1 MREIDLS
8 EIKRL
13 QLDMLVWINDICE
26 KNNLH
31 CCLSGGTLLGAVRH
45 KGFIPWDDDIDVMLP
60 RAEYKKLIGIIK
72 KEHTSRYSLLHTGNS
87 FAYPYSKLVD
97 NHTKIKVPYADVENN
112 DRLWIDIFPVDGLH
126 KSNYFCRI
134 KYLYIYYL
142 QYIFR
147 LSFANLQAMPKS
159 LKQLRLKLMA
169 IPIRFIKTSTW
180 GKLIDIESRK
190 IPFEN
195 SKYVGV
201 QCWGYGYKERMP
213 GDEWR
218 NYQKKTFEGKEYY
231 VPGCWDYYLKSLY
244 GDYMKLP
251 PKDKRK
257 THKITAYLL
266 DENEIKEQR
275 K

>member
-1 MREIDLS
+1 M
-8 EIKRL
+8 
-13 QLDMLVWINDICE
+13 
-26 KNNLH
+26 
-31 CCLSGGTLLGAVRH
+31 
-45 KGFIPWDDDIDVMLP
+45 
-60 RAEYKKLIGIIK
+60 
-72 KEHTSRYSLLHTGNS
+72 
-87 FAYPYSKLVD
+87 
-97 NHTKIKVPYADVENN
+97 
-112 DRLWIDIFPVDGLH
+112 
-126 KSNYFCRI
+126 
-134 KYLYIYYL
+134 
-142 QYIFR
+142 
-147 LSFANLQAMPKS
+147 SFANLQAMPKS

>member
-1 MREIDLS
+1 MEKIGIDR
-8 EIKRL
+8 IKEL
-13 QLDMLVWINDICE
+13 QLKMLEWLNMICNE
-26 KNNLH
+26 NSIH

-45 KGFIPWDDDIDVMLP
+45 EGFIPWDDDIDVMIP
-60 RAEYKKLIGIIK
+60 RNEYNRLIRILK
-72 KEHTSRYSLLHTGNS
+72 NNHYRRYSLITTGTES
-87 FAYPYSKLVD
+87 AYPFAKLVD
-97 NHTKIKVPYADVENN
+97 NYTRTETFYTHMKN
-112 DRLWIDIFPVDGLH
+112 DNRIWIDVFPVDGLPE
-126 KSNYFCRI
+126 NPFLCRL
-134 KYLYIYYL
+134 KYKKTKFL
-142 QYIFR
+142 QYGLAF
-147 LSFANLQAMPKS
+147 SCANLHYGKN
-159 LKQLRLKLMA
+159 QLRRLLKIILSV
-169 IPIRFIKTSTW
+169 PSKLLKTTTW

-251 PKDKRK
+251 PVDKRK
-257 THKITAYLL
+257 THRITAYLL
-266 DENEIKEQR
+266 NEEEIKGE
-275 K
+275 KK